1 MFLNKKAVRPDAL
14 QNLKL
19 DYVDK
24 LDRAN
29 EGTTNLTLSKL
40 KALNYDK
47 SYLVNVIV
55 YIRNN
60 PNHVDEQTGLVSN
73 KIKPA
78 FYDKMNENEKGNP
91 YCMTDISDGVRQ
103 YTINTPE
110 SFEIL
115 ELVELKS
122 LYYKIHVNHGKN
134 FRDDQRGN
142 IGLNPL
148 YNKLIGYFDTDYE
161 FMQWYGFIADYLHA
175 FQSMSVVELSNEEQ
189 AYEPLEAN
197 LKDVSNKLIANTY
210 VETTLDI
217 SEESLVEAMKLG
229 CSKTL

>member
-14 QNLKL
+14 QNPKL

-73 KIKPA
+73 KIKTA
-78 FYDKMNENEKGNP
+78 LYDKLNENKKK
-91 YCMTDISDGVRQ
+91 RQ
-103 YTINTPE
+103 
-110 SFEIL
+110 SVL
-115 ELVELKS
+115 
-122 LYYKIHVNHGKN
+122 
-134 FRDDQRGN
+134 DD
-142 IGLNPL
+142 
-148 YNKLIGYFDTDYE
+148 
-161 FMQWYGFIADYLHA
+161 
-175 FQSMSVVELSNEEQ
+175 
-189 AYEPLEAN
+189 
-197 LKDVSNKLIANTY
+197 
-210 VETTLDI
+210 
-217 SEESLVEAMKLG
+217 
-229 CSKTL
+229 